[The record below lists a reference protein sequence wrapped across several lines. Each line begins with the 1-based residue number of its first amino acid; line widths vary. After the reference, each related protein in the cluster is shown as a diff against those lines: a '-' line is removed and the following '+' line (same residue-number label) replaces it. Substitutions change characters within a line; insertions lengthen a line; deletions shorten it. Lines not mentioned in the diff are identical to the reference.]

1 MPKHVLLV
9 KDVLFGISTIA
20 DYIRGSNPK
29 KPPQNRFGQR
39 GREGVTWPIFLEFS
53 VPIYITGMVKDRNFK
68 FGMHIDHQGF

>member
-39 GREGVTWPIFLEFS
+39 GREGVT
-53 VPIYITGMVKDRNFK
+53 
-68 FGMHIDHQGF
+68 